1 MTDYDEIVIAMDI
14 VSTKKINTVATNVAS
29 TASVKCYSKKVIYR
43 GYYILH
49 SFISD
54 CITMDNYC
62 YLILY
67 KTKRY
72 SIKGK

>member
-14 VSTKKINTVATNVAS
+14 VSTKKINTIATNVTS
-29 TASVKCYSKKVIYR
+29 TASIKCYSKKVR
-43 GYYILH
+43 DYYILH

-54 CITMDNYC
+54 CITIDNYC
-62 YLILY
+62 YLVLC
-67 KTKRY
+67 KTKKY